1 MILQAYSIK
10 DDKVGFYAPT
20 YEQNDKLAIR
30 VFQSIYK
37 DKNSTISSYPAD
49 FSLFAVGSFDTD
61 TGLLTSQTPKFL
73 VSAAS
78 FDFIEQHKECEN
90 NV

>member
-37 DKNSTISSYPAD
+37 DKNSTIHSYPAD

-61 TGLLTSQTPKFL
+61 TGVLTSQTPKFL
-73 VSAAS
+73 ISAGS
-78 FDFIEQHKECEN
+78 FDFVEQNKESE
-90 NV
+90 